1 MKTKVVPSAA
11 KPISKPSG
19 HNAMMEK
26 HIWAAVGASAFAII
40 LSAVIAFN
48 HVEAA
53 PAKSV
58 APTGGNLA
66 ATKSDVERVM
76 QRLGKIDRALEEIRM
91 LVSGKKGEMPPKG
104 EGMMLPPKEGAA
116 PAAGTDS
123 ASGGTT
129 EGAAR

>member
-1 MKTKVVPSAA
+1 MKTKVVPSTA
-11 KPISKPSG
+11 KPIAKPSG

-40 LSAVIAFN
+40 FSSVIAFN
-48 HVEAA
+48 HVDAA
-53 PAKSV
+53 PAAV

-91 LVSGKKGEMPPKG
+91 LVSGK
-104 EGMMLPPKEGAA
+104 
-116 PAAGTDS
+116 
-123 ASGGTT
+123 
-129 EGAAR
+129 